1 MGKTHKLNEIA
12 RTYTFPNGDR
22 ITIEQVRELQISA
35 SDNHRL
41 VTEDG
46 RLHVVRGNWIHIEI
60 QSEKGW
66 EL

>member
-1 MGKTHKLNEIA
+1 MSQTHKLNEIT
-12 RTYTFPNGDR
+12 RTYTFPDGSR
-22 ITIEQVRELQISA
+22 ITIEAVRELQISA

-41 VTEDG
+41 KTADG
-46 RLHVVRGNWIHIEI
+46 RLHVVRGTWIHIEI